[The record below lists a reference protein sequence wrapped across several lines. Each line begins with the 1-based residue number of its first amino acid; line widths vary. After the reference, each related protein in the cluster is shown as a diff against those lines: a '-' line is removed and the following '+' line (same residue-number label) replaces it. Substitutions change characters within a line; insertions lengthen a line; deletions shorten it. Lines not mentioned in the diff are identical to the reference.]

1 MLFSGKL
8 RSYQK
13 QPRIYGR
20 LGKTEECHEFLSVSD
35 VKVKENKTDT
45 EFTLVAGPLVTCRI
59 SEGTMFGP
67 ASSILT
73 KTVMYPCNYHRCKI
87 PCACK
92 ICRCKETFCPN
103 YEHKKLWGPCSDCVR
118 DFDDHSLFHLVI
130 HQSCKFCLNMHDMLP
145 MIKFVTRSTEG
156 YWPYYNDVYHPA
168 WLFEHRGC
176 VMYPNKD
183 SFEKYPCNKCETS
196 FESKFN
202 LKRHEKSQHLDVKIP
217 CPFCDMKFTRSD
229 NLKKHK
235 RSKHKNHDDHK
246 GSTYE
251 CNECKSKFS
260 RKNHFERHLSI
271 TKQPCDLCSETF
283 CTVRQIQQH
292 KLKHH
297 SKFSCSLCMK
307 SFPDK
312 ANLLKHNERSRDAD
326 NSMKNICQNCDEK
339 FCTEADYNK
348 HMKSH
353 PRAVIECSY
362 CGKKFTSK
370 WRHRVHLLK
379 SQELKCKDCEFKV
392 CSGYDLKIHINAVHS
407 N

>member
-1 MLFSGKL
+1 M
-8 RSYQK
+8 
-13 QPRIYGR
+13 
-20 LGKTEECHEFLSVSD
+20 
-35 VKVKENKTDT
+35 
-45 EFTLVAGPLVTCRI
+45 
-59 SEGTMFGP
+59 
-67 ASSILT
+67 
-73 KTVMYPCNYHRCKI
+73 
-87 PCACK
+87 
-92 ICRCKETFCPN
+92 
-103 YEHKKLWGPCSDCVR
+103 
-118 DFDDHSLFHLVI
+118 
-130 HQSCKFCLNMHDMLP
+130 
-145 MIKFVTRSTEG
+145 TRSTEG

-168 WLFEHRGC
+168 WLFEHWGC

-235 RSKHKNHDDHK
+235 RSNHKNHDDHK

-339 FCTEADYNK
+339 FCTETDYNMSCDQ
-348 HMKSH
+348 H
-353 PRAVIECSY
+353 V
-362 CGKKFTSK
+362 
-370 WRHRVHLLK
+370 
-379 SQELKCKDCEFKV
+379 
-392 CSGYDLKIHINAVHS
+392 NA
-407 N
+407 